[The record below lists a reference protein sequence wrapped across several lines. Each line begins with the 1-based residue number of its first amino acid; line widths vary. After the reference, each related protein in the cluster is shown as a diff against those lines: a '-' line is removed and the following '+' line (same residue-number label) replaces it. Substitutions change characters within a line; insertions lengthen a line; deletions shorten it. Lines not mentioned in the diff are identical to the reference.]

1 MTTQLWTDCAVATLQ
16 PGADRPY
23 GLIDDAALVLD
34 GEFVR
39 WIGPRSE
46 LPTELRARCQQQHD
60 AGGALITPGLIDCH
74 THLVYAGDRA
84 REFELRLNGATYEEI
99 ARSGGGIASTV
110 RATRAASVEALQA
123 QSRVRLQAL
132 LAQGVTTVEIKSGYG
147 LALESERR
155 MLQVARALG
164 RELSVS
170 VCTTFLGAHAVP
182 PEFAGRSDD
191 YVDAVLAMLPQLHAE
206 GLVDAVDAFCEG
218 IGFSPAQTRRV
229 FAAAQ
234 ALGLPVKLHAEQLS
248 DSGGAALLAA
258 GRSGRQD

>member
-84 REFELRLNGATYEEI
+84 REFELRLTGATYE
-99 ARSGGGIASTV
+99 
-110 RATRAASVEALQA
+110 
-123 QSRVRLQAL
+123 
-132 LAQGVTTVEIKSGYG
+132 
-147 LALESERR
+147 
-155 MLQVARALG
+155 
-164 RELSVS
+164 
-170 VCTTFLGAHAVP
+170 
-182 PEFAGRSDD
+182 
-191 YVDAVLAMLPQLHAE
+191 
-206 GLVDAVDAFCEG
+206 
-218 IGFSPAQTRRV
+218 
-229 FAAAQ
+229 
-234 ALGLPVKLHAEQLS
+234 
-248 DSGGAALLAA
+248 
-258 GRSGRQD
+258 